1 MLKNEM
7 VKIKITENEAYV
19 FVKLEGK
26 LDIDS
31 ELYFKKKMADLME
44 RGYNRLIFDMK
55 EVTYINSFG
64 LGVLTNVWRKV
75 KAQHGALKLVS
86 LSPKIKRLFQLT
98 WLTKVFELYETLEEA
113 ENSFDE
119 EE

>member
-1 MLKNEM
+1 M
-7 VKIKITENEAYV
+7 VKIKISEKEFFVY
-19 FVKLEGK
+19 VKLEGK

-31 ELYFKKKMADLME
+31 ELYFKKKMTALME
-44 RGYNRLIFDMK
+44 KGYHQLIFDME

-75 KAQHGALKLVS
+75 KAQQGALRLVC

-98 WLTKVFELYETLEEA
+98 WLTKVFELFETLEEA
-113 ENSFDE
+113 ENLFIE
-119 EE
+119 ENQ